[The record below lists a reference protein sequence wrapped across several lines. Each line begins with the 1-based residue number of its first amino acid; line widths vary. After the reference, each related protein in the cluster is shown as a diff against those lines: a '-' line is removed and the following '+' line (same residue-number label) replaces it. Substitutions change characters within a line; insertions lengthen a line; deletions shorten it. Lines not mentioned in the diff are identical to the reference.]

1 MTMKKNM
8 VLFEMKS
15 WFEDFFMNLPIV
27 ATITSIIYAV
37 MVGLPTVIMT
47 IMSSVKNGA
56 FTMMFA
62 GVGYFGA
69 KFCIGSGWTAF
80 AWFIGTY
87 VVIVA
92 FADTIIT
99 SIER

>member
-1 MTMKKNM
+1 
-8 VLFEMKS
+8 
-15 WFEDFFMNLPIV
+15 
-27 ATITSIIYAV
+27 
-37 MVGLPTVIMT
+37 
-47 IMSSVKNGA
+47 
-56 FTMMFA
+56 MMFA
-62 GVGYFGA
+62 SVGYFGT
-69 KFCIGSGWTAF
+69 KFCVGSGWLAF

>member
-1 MTMKKNM
+1 
-8 VLFEMKS
+8 
-15 WFEDFFMNLPIV
+15 MNLPII
-27 ATITSIIYAV
+27 AAITSIIYAV

-47 IMSSVKNGA
+47 IVSSVKNGT

-80 AWFIGTY
+80 AWFVGTY
-87 VVIVA
+87 IVIVA
-92 FADTIIT
+92 LIDTVIT
-99 SIER
+99 SIAR

>member
-1 MTMKKNM
+1 MAVKKNM
-8 VLFEMKS
+8 VLFEVKS
-15 WFEDFFMNLPIV
+15 WFEDFFMNLPILAV
-27 ATITSIIYAV
+27 VTSIIYAF

-47 IMSSVKNGA
+47 IVSSVKNGT
-56 FTMMFA
+56 FTMIFA

-92 FADTIIT
+92 LIDTVIT
-99 SIER
+99 SISR